1 MCVCQREMAH
11 ASIPTWIYILLWIS
25 TSTQTTVPDTHVT
38 CVFSEE
44 CVLPCQ
50 FQPHGGEVIHWLRQE
65 VPVHSFERGE
75 QRTEHRQYAGRTSL
89 SVHLVARGD
98 ASLHLRGCGPR
109 DRGRYECQVHNST
122 EVHEAH
128 VIVRVEAP
136 IQALSVELYRLSGY
150 EEMKCTTRDVYPAPH
165 VSWATDPPAARPLR
179 PITRKISDRKG
190 LYVVDSRLRK
200 LQSQSEIT
208 YICTVNS
215 SYGTQAWTASVRER
229 EIRGEEG
236 KDLTIPCKAP
246 PHLHHA
252 SLSWSFTN
260 HSEPALILTYDS
272 RSRHTSALMP
282 WEGRM
287 HLDPLRVSLGD
298 GSLRLVKPES
308 REHTGVYTCV
318 YAAPQMT
325 HTENTG
331 VKIISAGT
339 GERMLLQDSPRWWT
353 VAVVIAALALAL
365 TGILIFLKVRG
376 DQSQASERPEDISE
390 MHPVKVSKRGSCE
403 SNPLTTEETNGQS
416 QPTQLVYTELNR
428 ASPHS

>member
-1 MCVCQREMAH
+1 PSVLSNSGSQLKLESTKSLRCLPMEQQGEL
-11 ASIPTWIYILLWIS
+11 SLIYFQAMPKPHIS
-25 TSTQTTVPDTHVT
+25 TSRLHIST
-38 CVFSEE
+38 
-44 CVLPCQ
+44 
-50 FQPHGGEVIHWLRQE
+50 
-65 VPVHSFERGE
+65 SFC
-75 QRTEHRQYAGRTSL
+75 
-89 SVHLVARGD
+89 HL
-98 ASLHLRGCGPR
+98 
-109 DRGRYECQVHNST
+109 
-122 EVHEAH
+122 
-128 VIVRVEAP
+128 
-136 IQALSVELYRLSGY
+136 LSGY

-339 GERMLLQDSPRWWT
+339 DSPRWWT

-376 DQSQASERPEDISE
+376 TRHSNRQPHYGTLTFLCLPEIPFFCRQVTSPRPVRDQRTSVRCIQL
-390 MHPVKVSKRGSCE
+390 KVSYSLASMWCAVPRTDTRGSK
-403 SNPLTTEETNGQS
+403 
-416 QPTQLVYTELNR
+416 R
-428 ASPHS
+428 IRK